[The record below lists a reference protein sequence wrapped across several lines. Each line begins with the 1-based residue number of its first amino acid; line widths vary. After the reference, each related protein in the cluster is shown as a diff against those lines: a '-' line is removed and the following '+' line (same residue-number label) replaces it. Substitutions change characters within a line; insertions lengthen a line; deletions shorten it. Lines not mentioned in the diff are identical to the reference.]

1 MQENSSQL
9 SVQEVDLVDRS
20 KKKVKEKGEGFS
32 GTSSIPVCYAA
43 IYEGHDEV
51 GLQGPRKTY
60 VDSLRGQNPDQP
72 TVQVRLED
80 TGMSSEASEDSEA
93 EEEESDTEEGLLVV
107 EKMVGE
113 YDCPEFVLAEK
124 EQRRIQKPWKK
135 GIIVKLLGRKIGFR
149 ALETRLNQMWAKW
162 GVINIID
169 LENDYFLVK
178 FSNEDDLSNAVL
190 EGPWLIYDHYLTVRQ
205 WTPDFN
211 PFKESIERV
220 AVWVR
225 FSGLPIEYYDS
236 KFLHFVGDRIGRT
249 IRVDKTT
256 FHQERGKYARL
267 CVEVDL
273 TKPLLGMF
281 QIKEKF
287 YKVEY
292 EGLHLLCLSCG
303 KFGHATEGC
312 PSKPVAV
319 GNPNVPPGNDKG
331 VEEQAHANQVVPE
344 AVKGPWVVVHKGR
357 ARVSKAQE
365 RVARAKNDS
374 KVKRGVNGARKGGV
388 AGGSRFGALQEND
401 GDNSSDKPVVE
412 QVSIVVPEDQGRR
425 RKVGEKENYGKAK
438 SGHFGANKVGS
449 EGTTGVSAKDK
460 QVVTNNDAASAEK
473 QLVQMVEVTGGSGF
487 RGWS

>member
-60 VDSLRGQNPDQP
+60 ADSLRGQNPDQP

-124 EQRRIQKPWKK
+124 EQR
-135 GIIVKLLGRKIGFR
+135 
-149 ALETRLNQMWAKW
+149 
-162 GVINIID
+162 
-169 LENDYFLVK
+169 
-178 FSNEDDLSNAVL
+178 
-190 EGPWLIYDHYLTVRQ
+190 
-205 WTPDFN
+205 
-211 PFKESIERV
+211 
-220 AVWVR
+220 
-225 FSGLPIEYYDS
+225 
-236 KFLHFVGDRIGRT
+236 
-249 IRVDKTT
+249 
-256 FHQERGKYARL
+256 
-267 CVEVDL
+267 C
-273 TKPLLGMF
+273 
-281 QIKEKF
+281 
-287 YKVEY
+287 
-292 EGLHLLCLSCG
+292 
-303 KFGHATEGC
+303 C

-401 GDNSSDKPVVE
+401 GDNSSDNPVVE
-412 QVSIVVPEDQGRR
+412 QVPIVVPEGQGRR

-438 SGHFGANKVGS
+438 SDHFGANKVGS

-473 QLVQMVEVTGGSGF
+473 QLVQMVEVTGDQVLEVGVSGRWDQSNINQSQGRGNGRNNSREENMINGLKVQGSHGMAQLPHPGLHPMNET
-487 RGWS
+487 RGLANHITRPPEKPSEVSSPSSQSLEACIEAEEAYQRRLRDEKRPMVEDDYETFQDMELEFVPETQENGLENARDTFDQ

>member
-43 IYEGHDEV
+43 IYEGRDEV

-60 VDSLRGQNPDQP
+60 ADSLRGQNPDQP

-149 ALETRLNQMWAKW
+149 ALET
-162 GVINIID
+162 
-169 LENDYFLVK
+169 
-178 FSNEDDLSNAVL
+178 
-190 EGPWLIYDHYLTVRQ
+190 
-205 WTPDFN
+205 
-211 PFKESIERV
+211 
-220 AVWVR
+220 
-225 FSGLPIEYYDS
+225 
-236 KFLHFVGDRIGRT
+236 
-249 IRVDKTT
+249 
-256 FHQERGKYARL
+256 
-267 CVEVDL
+267 
-273 TKPLLGMF
+273 
-281 QIKEKF
+281 
-287 YKVEY
+287 
-292 EGLHLLCLSCG
+292 SCG

-401 GDNSSDKPVVE
+401 GDNSSDNPVVE
-412 QVSIVVPEDQGRR
+412 QVPIVVPEGQGRR

-438 SGHFGANKVGS
+438 SDHFGANKVGS

-473 QLVQMVEVTGGSGF
+473 QLVQMVEVTGGQVLEVGVSGRWDQSNINQSQG
-487 RGWS
+487 RGNGRNNNREENMINGLKVQGSHGMAQLPHPGLHPMNETRGLANHITRPPEKPSEVSSPSSQSLEACIEAEEAYQWRLRDEKRPMVEDDYETFQDMELEFVPETQENGLENARDTFDQ